1 MPETSSDS
9 QLGSII
15 GWRKVMRFA
24 LPSILMMM
32 FISSYSIVDGAF
44 ISNYVDTDALASL
57 NIMYPLFSLVSAI
70 GFMFATGGSA
80 YVSNLFG
87 KGRPDDARA
96 AFSQIMLISAAL
108 SIAFTVVGFIFLE
121 PIALIL
127 GADGTLLDG
136 CVRYT
141 SVYLP
146 FTVFLVMQFI
156 TTQFLVVAEKPSIAL
171 YTSIAAGVTNIV
183 LDYVFIVIMDW
194 GLEGAAVASGLGS
207 VIPTAIALYLFTNRS
222 MSVHFTKPASGMKAI
237 GSSVSNG
244 ISEMVSEISG
254 GIITLCYNLVMMHY
268 IGPDGV
274 TAISIISYVQFL
286 AISAVIGYSNGVA
299 PVMSYFHGAGDR
311 ANMHRLFRTSTA
323 VILVMSAMVFMAMEL
338 FSGTVAGFFAD
349 ASESVMELI
358 IHGSAI
364 YSIGFLFMGF
374 NVYASSLYTSLS
386 NGLVSAVI
394 SFVRSLLLLIPL
406 TIVLPALF
414 GIDNVWWAVPVTEL
428 ITTVMVVV
436 TLYRLDGRYGYLSGD
451 RVSQGRPHG

>member
-9 QLGSII
+9 QLGSIT

-24 LPSILMMM
+24 LPSIVMMM
-32 FISSYSIVDGAF
+32 FVSSYSIVDGAF

-57 NIMYPLFSLVSAI
+57 NIMYPLFSLISGM

-96 AFSQIMLISAAL
+96 AFSQILLVS
-108 SIAFTVVGFIFLE
+108 SILCIVFTILGFVFLE
-121 PIALIL
+121 PMALLL

-146 FTVFLVMQFI
+146 FTVFLVLQFI
-156 TTQFLVVAEKPSIAL
+156 TNQFLVVAGRPSIAL
-171 YTSIAAGVTNIV
+171 LTSIAAGVANIV
-183 LDYVFIVIMDW
+183 LDYVFIVVFGW
-194 GLEGAAVASGLGS
+194 GLEGAAAASGIGS
-207 VIPTAIALYLFTNRS
+207 LIPTLIALYLFTVRTLP
-222 MSVHFTKPASGMKAI
+222 VHFTRPSKGMKAI

-254 GIITLCYNLVMMHY
+254 GITTLCYNLVMMHY

-274 TAISIISYVQFL
+274 AAISIIAYVQFL

-299 PVMSYFHGAGDR
+299 PVMSYHHGAGNR
-311 ANMHRLFRTSTA
+311 SGMQRLFRISSVFIMMLSI
-323 VILVMSAMVFMAMEL
+323 VIFIAMEL
-338 FSGTVAGFFAD
+338 FSGTVARFFAD
-349 ASESVMELI
+349 ASENVMELI
-358 IHGSAI
+358 VHGAAI
-364 YSIGFLFMGF
+364 YSIGFLFMGI

-386 NGLVSAVI
+386 NGLISAAI
-394 SFVRSLLLLIPL
+394 SFIRSLLLLVPL
-406 TIVLPALF
+406 IIVLPAVF
-414 GIDNVWWAVPVTEL
+414 GIDDIWWAVPITEI
-428 ITTVMVVV
+428 ITTIMVVV